1 MVEQCAH
8 RRGGYTGGTG
18 RARPEQAGSPPG
30 ARVRT
35 GQGRVAGMA
44 TVNVLVRRPPE
55 QVWDVLAD
63 GSAYA
68 EWVVGTREIRAVDE
82 GWPAVGTS
90 LHYTIGVWPLELRGR
105 TTVRAVEPN
114 RRLGLEAD
122 AGLIGTA
129 RIVIDLVPWGDETVV
144 ELDESPL
151 RGAGYRLHN
160 AVSDAFLLLRGRPM
174 VANLARLV
182 EARHPG

>member
-1 MVEQCAH
+1 
-8 RRGGYTGGTG
+8 
-18 RARPEQAGSPPG
+18 
-30 ARVRT
+30 
-35 GQGRVAGMA
+35 MA

-63 GSAYA
+63 GTAYA
-68 EWVVGTREIRAVDE
+68 EWVVGTKAIRAVDE

-90 LHYTIGVWPLELRGR
+90 IHYTVGFGPLELRGR
-105 TTVRAVEPN
+105 TTVRAMEPN

-129 RIVIDLVPWGDETVV
+129 RIVIDLVPWGDETVI

-151 RGAGYRLHN
+151 RGPAYQLHTM
-160 AVSDAFLLLRGRPM
+160 VSDALLLLRGRPM

-182 EARHPG
+182 EARHPE

>member
-1 MVEQCAH
+1 
-8 RRGGYTGGTG
+8 
-18 RARPEQAGSPPG
+18 
-30 ARVRT
+30 
-35 GQGRVAGMA
+35 MA

-63 GSAYA
+63 GSCYA
-68 EWVVGTREIRAVDE
+68 DWVVGTKEIRAVDD

-90 LHYTIGVWPLELRGR
+90 IHYTVGVGPLELRGR
-105 TTVRAVEPN
+105 TTVRVAEEH

-151 RGAGYRLHN
+151 RGPAYQLHTM
-160 AVSDAFLLLRGRPM
+160 VSDALLLVRGRPM

-182 EARHPG
+182 EARHPD

>member
-1 MVEQCAH
+1 
-8 RRGGYTGGTG
+8 
-18 RARPEQAGSPPG
+18 
-30 ARVRT
+30 
-35 GQGRVAGMA
+35 MA

-68 EWVVGTREIRAVDE
+68 DWVVGTREIRAVDE
-82 GWPAVGTS
+82 DWPAVGS
-90 LHYTIGVWPLELRGR
+90 SIHYTVGLGPLELRGQ
-105 TTVRAVEPN
+105 TVVRAMEPN

-122 AGLIGTA
+122 GGLLGTA

-151 RGAGYRLHN
+151 RGPGYRLHN
-160 AVSDAFLLLRGRPM
+160 TVSDAILLLRGRPM
-174 VANLARLV
+174 IANLARLV
-182 EARHPG
+182 EARHPD

>member
-1 MVEQCAH
+1 
-8 RRGGYTGGTG
+8 
-18 RARPEQAGSPPG
+18 
-30 ARVRT
+30 
-35 GQGRVAGMA
+35 MA
-44 TVNVLVRRPPE
+44 TVNVLVRRPPD

-68 EWVVGTREIRAVDE
+68 EWVVGTRAIRAVDE

-90 LHYTIGVWPLELRGR
+90 IHYTVGLGPLELRGT
-105 TTVRAVEPN
+105 TTVRVMEPN
-114 RRLGLEAD
+114 SQLGLEAD
-122 AGLIGTA
+122 GGLLGTA
-129 RIVIDLVPWGDETVV
+129 RIVIDLVAWGDETVV

-151 RGAGYRLHN
+151 RGPGYRLHN

-182 EARHPG
+182 EARHPD

>member
-1 MVEQCAH
+1 
-8 RRGGYTGGTG
+8 
-18 RARPEQAGSPPG
+18 
-30 ARVRT
+30 
-35 GQGRVAGMA
+35 MA

-55 QVWDVLAD
+55 QVWDVLSD

-68 EWVVGTREIRAVDE
+68 DWVVGTKEIRAVDE

-90 LHYTIGVWPLELRGR
+90 IHYTVGFGPLELRGR
-105 TTVRAVEPN
+105 TTVRVMEPN

-122 AGLIGTA
+122 GGLLGTA
-129 RIVIDLVPWGDETVV
+129 RIVIDLVAWGDETVV

-151 RGAGYRLHN
+151 RGPGYRLHN
-160 AVSDAFLLLRGRPM
+160 AISDALLLLRGRPM
-174 VANLARLV
+174 VAALARLV

>member
-1 MVEQCAH
+1 
-8 RRGGYTGGTG
+8 
-18 RARPEQAGSPPG
+18 
-30 ARVRT
+30 
-35 GQGRVAGMA
+35 MA

-68 EWVVGTREIRAVDE
+68 DWVVGTREIRAVDE
-82 GWPAVGTS
+82 DWPAVGS
-90 LHYTIGVWPLELRGR
+90 SIHYTVGLGPLELRGR
-105 TTVRAVEPN
+105 TTVRVMEPN

-122 AGLIGTA
+122 GGLLGTA

-160 AVSDAFLLLRGRPM
+160 TVSDAILLLRGRPM

-182 EARHPG
+182 EARHPD

>member
-1 MVEQCAH
+1 
-8 RRGGYTGGTG
+8 
-18 RARPEQAGSPPG
+18 
-30 ARVRT
+30 
-35 GQGRVAGMA
+35 MA

-68 EWVVGTREIRAVDE
+68 DWVVGTKEIRAVDE

-90 LHYTIGVWPLELRGR
+90 IHYTVGFGPLELRGR
-105 TTVRAVEPN
+105 TTVRAMEPN

-122 AGLIGTA
+122 AGLLGTA
-129 RIVIDLVPWGDETVV
+129 RIVIDLVAWGDETVV

-151 RGAGYRLHN
+151 RGPGYHLHN
-160 AVSDAFLLLRGRPM
+160 ALSDAFLLMRGRPM

-182 EARHPG
+182 EARNPA